1 MELVFWAT
9 IAVSEASVIAT
20 VFEDG
25 TVTPRDLLR
34 RRGWRGPADRLRVAG
49 RRVARRRRDDHVRLS
64 VLPRGRDPLRGPGY
78 GGRRV
83 DAAPPDQRAQLA
95 AAFEAEP
102 FQAGD
107 RTVTSWVQVPVDDA
121 TLGPLVPY
129 VEASYETAR
138 AEGEP

>member
-1 MELVFWAT
+1 MTYFDGEAGGDLRTAFESLVDEWPDVDAT
-9 IAVSEASVIAT
+9 TMFGCPSYRA
-20 VFEDG
+20 DG
-25 TVTPRDLLR
+25 TLFAVLVTEGVVLT
-34 RRGWRGPADRLRVAG
+34 RL
-49 RRVARRRRDDHVRLS
+49 
-64 VLPRGRDPLRGPGY
+64 
-78 GGRRV
+78 
-83 DAAPPDQRAQLA
+83 PPDQRAQLA